1 MRRGTEKRRQDRA
14 GAGAPALIIV
24 RSPATHNSR
33 ELREAQTLRD
43 LGYRPRILGVVSEQV
58 REHQATI
65 QGIPVTRLSP
75 TSPFSWVRTRLAR
88 SRHYTGAAGPG
99 STGPSS
105 RDAGAGMAMSIAI
118 RVHRWFRTIDFYRRA
133 VATVR
138 DLRPA
143 LIHCNDYNTMWVGVA
158 ARLIGGTAVVY
169 DSHELWAD
177 RNLRPEPRWWL
188 LACEFLFVR
197 CAHRTITAS
206 PGYAEIMAR
215 RYRIPPPK
223 VIRNVPADVTAPAAG
238 LGDVRAN
245 RADPSPADGEP
256 IAVYVGALT
265 TGRGLEVSIRAL
277 ARVPGVRLRLVGPSN
292 EGYRA
297 ELGELAR
304 REGVADRVE
313 QVAAVPPERLLDAIR
328 DASVG
333 LVLIQPVCLSYRL
346 SLPNKLFEYVAA
358 GVPVLGSDLPS
369 IGRLI
374 DEHQIGLVAQPDQ
387 VSDVA
392 AKLSAM
398 LEPRRNDEFRRT
410 VRAAAERLRWEN
422 ESQLLADTY
431 IQAASRAHADARAC
445 T

>member
-1 MRRGTEKRRQDRA
+1 
-14 GAGAPALIIV
+14 
-24 RSPATHNSR
+24 
-33 ELREAQTLRD
+33 
-43 LGYRPRILGVVSEQV
+43 
-58 REHQATI
+58 
-65 QGIPVTRLSP
+65 
-75 TSPFSWVRTRLAR
+75 
-88 SRHYTGAAGPG
+88 
-99 STGPSS
+99 
-105 RDAGAGMAMSIAI
+105 MSIAV

-138 DLRPA
+138 DVRPA

-158 ARLIGGTAVVY
+158 ARLMGGITVVY

-215 RYRIPPPK
+215 RYRIPPPQ
-223 VIRNVPADVTAPAAG
+223 VIRNIPADVPEEGSGA
-238 LGDVRAN
+238 GDVTARP
-245 RADPSPADGEP
+245 ADPSPADGEP
-256 IAVYVGALT
+256 VAVYVGALT
-265 TGRGLEVSIRAL
+265 SGRGLELSIRAL
-277 ARVPGVRLRLVGPSN
+277 ARVPGARLRLVGPSHDH
-292 EGYRA
+292 YRA

-313 QVAAVPPERLLDAIR
+313 LAAAVPPERLLDAIR

-333 LVLIQPVCLSYRL
+333 LVLIQPVCLSYRM

-374 DEHQIGLVAQPDQ
+374 EEHQIGLVAQPDQ
-387 VSDVA
+387 VGDIA
-392 AKLSAM
+392 AKLSEM
-398 LEPRRNDEFRRT
+398 LQPRRNDEFRLA
-410 VRAAAERLRWEN
+410 VRAAADRLRWSS
-422 ESQLLADTY
+422 ESRLLADTY
-431 IQAASRAHADARAC
+431 IQAAARAHDPAPA
-445 T
+445 

>member
-1 MRRGTEKRRQDRA
+1 MQRGTEKRGQERV
-14 GAGAPALIIV
+14 GAGAAALIIV

-33 ELREAQTLRD
+33 EFREAHTLRD

-75 TSPFSWVRTRLAR
+75 TSPFSWLRMRLGG
-88 SRHYTGAAGPG
+88 SRHKDTAGPG
-99 STGPSS
+99 SAGSSS
-105 RDAGAGMAMSIAI
+105 RDAGEGVAMSIAI

-158 ARLIGGTAVVY
+158 ARLMGGTTVVY
-169 DSHELWAD
+169 DSHELWPD
-177 RNLRPEPRWWL
+177 RNQRPEPRWWL

-206 PGYAEIMAR
+206 PGYAEIMSR
-215 RYRIPPPK
+215 RYRIPPPQ
-223 VIRNVPADVTAPAAG
+223 VIRNIPADDPPGGAAG
-238 LGDVRAN
+238 ADVRP
-245 RADPSPADGEP
+245 RPADPPRADGEP
-256 IAVYVGALT
+256 VAVYVGALT
-265 TGRGLEVSIRAL
+265 SGRGLEVSIRAL
-277 ARVPGVRLRLVGPSN
+277 AKVPGARLRLVGPSHDHF
-292 EGYRA
+292 RA
-297 ELGELAR
+297 KLGELAR

-313 QVAAVPPERLLDAIR
+313 LAAAVPPERLLNAIR
-328 DASVG
+328 GASVG
-333 LVLIQPVCLSYRL
+333 LALIQPVCLSYRM

-358 GVPVLGSDLPS
+358 GIPVLGSDLPS

-387 VSDVA
+387 VRDVA
-392 AKLSAM
+392 AKMSEM
-398 LEPRRNDEFRRT
+398 LQPNRNHEFRLA
-410 VRAAAERLRWEN
+410 VRAAGERLRWES
-422 ESQLLADTY
+422 ESQLLADSY
-431 IQAASRAHADARAC
+431 ILAAARAHTRAP

>member
-1 MRRGTEKRRQDRA
+1 MTRGTEKRGDQRV

-33 ELREAQTLRD
+33 ELREAHTLRK

-58 REHQATI
+58 RERQATV

-75 TSPFSWVRTRLAR
+75 TSPFSWVRMRLGR
-88 SRHYTGAAGPG
+88 SRSASTAGPG
-99 STGPSS
+99 TAGSPS
-105 RDAGAGMAMSIAI
+105 RDADAGMAMSLAV

-133 VATVR
+133 VAAVR

-158 ARLIGGTAVVY
+158 ARLMGGTAVVY

-215 RYRIPPPK
+215 RYRIPPPQ
-223 VIRNVPADVTAPAAG
+223 VIRNIPADVPPDGSAA
-238 LGDVRAN
+238 GDVRE
-245 RADPSPADGEP
+245 RPADPSRADGEP
-256 IAVYVGALT
+256 VAVYVGALT
-265 TGRGLEVSIRAL
+265 SGRGLEVSIQAL
-277 ARVPGVRLRLVGPSN
+277 AHVPGARLRLVGPSHDR
-292 EGYRA
+292 YRA

-313 QVAAVPPERLLDAIR
+313 LAAAVPPERLLDAIR

-333 LVLIQPVCLSYRL
+333 LVLIQPVCLSYRM

-374 DEHQIGLVAQPDQ
+374 NEHQIGLVAQPDQ
-387 VSDVA
+387 VGDIA
-392 AKLSAM
+392 AKLSEM
-398 LEPRRNDEFRRT
+398 LQPSRNDEFRLA
-410 VRAAAERLRWEN
+410 VRAAADRLRWSS
-422 ESQLLADTY
+422 ESRLLADTY
-431 IQAASRAHADARAC
+431 IQAAARARDPAPA
-445 T
+445 